1 MDLFRE
7 AEKYIR
13 RFHMIEKGDLVLAG
27 VSGGA
32 DSVCLLLVL
41 DDLRKR
47 GFFHLAAV
55 HVNHNI
61 RGEDADADEDYVRK
75 ICRDRR
81 IPLYVY
87 SFPVA
92 DIAKREKRGLEET
105 GRLLRQQA
113 FRDSLYKAGA
123 ENRNSLYKAE
133 AENRDSLRGTGPDNR
148 DFGSEAGG
156 RKIALAHHAD
166 DLAETV
172 LFQAVRGSSL
182 AGLAGI
188 RPVSRI
194 GGAWDVVDAEEYLN
208 GNRSSGCADGEG
220 SEQKK
225 RKIEDLTV
233 IHPLLFARRRD
244 IEEWL
249 RSQNICWRTDATN
262 LDEEYSRN
270 SLRHHVIP
278 YLEEHIN
285 SAAVRH
291 IREVAEDAAEADEYL
306 HDEARKREPGLIEV
320 RGHGDKITAARLSA
334 DRGEKKEV
342 RGRGDE
348 DIRIF
353 LGDAV
358 TEEPEVLQRYV
369 LMDALEMAA
378 GRKKDLGR
386 EQVRQL
392 GELFGMAAGKSVDLP
407 YGVRAVRRYDGIELM
422 RKGVDRMHGGKD
434 EVRRSAGK
442 AHRRRDEVCGNPEI
456 PDERTETAPCQ
467 AVAVTGE
474 GIFFFLGWKF
484 TCRRLRETPGTEK
497 KIPSNRY
504 TKYFDYDKIGNNIVF
519 RTRMA
524 GDRIVVTDTGQTKK
538 LKDYFINEKI
548 PRDERDRILLL
559 ASGQRVFWVV
569 GGRISEDCRI
579 TRDTENIL
587 EITAEELTGSRENRP
602 DKGKAG
608 QRPEDGASGKC
619 VKQWEDF
626 NRDIGGLSNE

>member
-291 IREVAEDAAEADEYL
+291 IRELAEDAAEADEYL
-306 HDEARKREPGLIEV
+306 HDEARKREPGLIKV
-320 RGHGDKITAARLSA
+320 RERGDEITTARLSA
-334 DRGEKKEV
+334 DGCEKKEV

-434 EVRRSAGK
+434 
-442 AHRRRDEVCGNPEI
+442 
-456 PDERTETAPCQ
+456 
-467 AVAVTGE
+467 
-474 GIFFFLGWKF
+474 
-484 TCRRLRETPGTEK
+484 
-497 KIPSNRY
+497 
-504 TKYFDYDKIGNNIVF
+504 
-519 RTRMA
+519 
-524 GDRIVVTDTGQTKK
+524 
-538 LKDYFINEKI
+538 
-548 PRDERDRILLL
+548 
-559 ASGQRVFWVV
+559 
-569 GGRISEDCRI
+569 
-579 TRDTENIL
+579 
-587 EITAEELTGSRENRP
+587 
-602 DKGKAG
+602 
-608 QRPEDGASGKC
+608 
-619 VKQWEDF
+619 
-626 NRDIGGLSNE
+626 